1 MYIILYYLFLSLTH
15 SVVLLPYFF
24 FFLFYTDSHSRLLPQ
39 FYFFLSFSYSFSFF
53 PLILTQFYFVLSS
66 ASFFFFSN
74 SHSVLLLPFFFL
86 FLFFSDSLSFFSSQS
101 SVLSPS
107 LTSLSLSRSKLATG
121 AELDSEW
128 SRRGN
133 GMVTVWRDLIWISG
147 VGLMWVSGVGSDV
160 PFFFF
165 VGFCPRWWWVCCCRG
180 YAVVV
185 EDFSLT
191 FYVLLPWW

>member
-1 MYIILYYLFLSLTH
+1 MTFFYLSPTQSYFFLTFSFFTLILTQ
-15 SVVLLPYFF
+15 F
-24 FFLFYTDSHSRLLPQ
+24 FFLSSTSS
-39 FYFFLSFSYSFSFF
+39 FLFLFLFLFF

-74 SHSVLLLPFFFL
+74 SHSVLLLPFF

-165 VGFCPRWWWVCCCRG
+165 FVGFCPRWWWVCCCRG

-185 EDFSLT
+185 EDFSLI
-191 FYVLLPWW
+191 FYVSLPWW